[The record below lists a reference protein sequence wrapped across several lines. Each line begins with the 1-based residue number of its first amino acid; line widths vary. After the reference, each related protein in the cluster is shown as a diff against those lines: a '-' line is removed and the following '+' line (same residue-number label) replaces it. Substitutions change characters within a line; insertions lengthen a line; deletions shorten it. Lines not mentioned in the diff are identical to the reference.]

1 MTSHCALEVEHKQAA
16 AAHVLIQCYN
26 LTPDGNGSRKK
37 RSSILRS
44 MNEQKYKVINNE
56 LNWKLAL

>member
-26 LTPDGNGSRKK
+26 LTPDGNGSSNVVAERKGAA
-37 RSSILRS
+37 SL
-44 MNEQKYKVINNE
+44 EV
-56 LNWKLAL
+56 